1 MAVEGRIILLPL
13 LAVTLVLTFLV
24 QWWPH
29 PVLEGL
35 TILCWVLVLFSLM
48 FFRDP
53 SRQAP
58 SDALAFV
65 SPADGKVIEIVPVGP
80 DAHIGGEAQ
89 RVTIFLSI
97 FNVHAQRVPCDA
109 EVTGTDYHSG
119 GFRAAFDHRA
129 SEENEQAV
137 SFFAAKGG
145 NFTVKQVAGLV
156 ARRIINYMQPGA
168 VVHRGERLGFI
179 RFGSRVDIILP
190 ADFDLRIKVGDR
202 VTGTTSI
209 IGYFSK

>member
-13 LAVTLVLTFLV
+13 LAVTLVLTIMV
-24 QWWPH
+24 QGWPH
-29 PVLEGL
+29 PVLRGL
-35 TILCWVLVLFSLM
+35 TILCWVLVLFVLM

-53 SRQAP
+53 SREAP
-58 SDALAFV
+58 ADSLAFV
-65 SPADGKVIEIVPVGP
+65 SPADGKVIEIVPVGV
-80 DAHIGGEAQ
+80 DEHIGGEAQ

-109 EVTGTDYHSG
+109 QVTGTDYQSG
-119 GFRAAFDHRA
+119 AFLAAFNRRA

-137 SFFAAKGG
+137 SFFTAKGG

-156 ARRIINYMQPGA
+156 ARRIINYMQPGTA
-168 VVHRGERLGFI
+168 VHRGERLGFI

-202 VTGTTSI
+202 VSGTTSI

>member
-13 LAVTLVLTFLV
+13 LVMTLVLTFLV
-24 QWWPH
+24 QGWPH
-29 PVLEGL
+29 PVLRGL
-35 TILCWVLVLFSLM
+35 TILCWVLVLFVLM

-53 SRQAP
+53 SREAP
-58 SDALAFV
+58 ADSLAFV
-65 SPADGKVIEIVPVGP
+65 SPADGKVIEIVPVGV
-80 DAHIGGEAQ
+80 DEHIGGEAQ

-109 EVTGTDYHSG
+109 QVTGTDYQSG
-119 GFRAAFDHRA
+119 AFLAAFNRRA

-137 SFFAAKGG
+137 SFFTAKGG
-145 NFTVKQVAGLV
+145 NFTVKQIAGLV

-168 VVHRGERLGFI
+168 TVHRGERLGFI

-190 ADFDLRIKVGDR
+190 ADFDLRITVGDR
-202 VTGTTSI
+202 VSGTTSI